1 MSIHSIMIGK
11 KKAVHWLIWVVE
23 RIKKRGNWCQS
34 IPHSQFYSKQKTL
47 CVCKSS
53 SLEMHGTMR
62 QFLSLGGFTRV
73 ILNCSSLGVG
83 TLPPT
88 LGTKVLSVCTWLTK
102 FTFWWIEMAAVC
114 TDRVASRGSHINSLW
129 QIQCYY
135 QESKN
140 HCWKNLLQMLIKGV
154 LLSVHLWLRK
164 MADNIVKEII

>member
-83 TLPPT
+83 MLPPT

-114 TDRVASRGSHINSLW
+114 TDRVASRGSYINSLDRSSAIIRN
-129 QIQCYY
+129 QRI
-135 QESKN
+135 
-140 HCWKNLLQMLIKGV
+140 CWTDLLQMLIKGV
-154 LLSVHLWLRK
+154 LLPVHLWLRK
-164 MADNIVKEII
+164 MADSIVKEII